1 MAIFTNRATLTYN
14 GVATD
19 SNIVTGEIVDS
30 ITAAKTAVSDSYSA
44 GDTITYV
51 ISLVNT
57 GASAATGVTITDD
70 LGAYQ
75 SGINTLIPLTYTDG
89 SVLYYS
95 NGALQTTPTVIAGD
109 RLVISGITVPANGN
123 AVIVYS
129 AQANGYA
136 PLAEGSLITN
146 TAQITGNGIAN
157 AVTVTETVNALS
169 EADLSIAKALSPQ
182 TVTEN
187 SEITYTFTISN
198 YGSKALTA
206 ADNAVITDTFNPVLK
221 NITVTLNGTALAEGT
236 GYTYNETTGE
246 FATTAGLVTV
256 PAAAY
261 TQAITGEWT
270 VEPATAVLRIT
281 GTI

>member
-1 MAIFTNRATLTYN
+1 MATFTNRATLTYN
-14 GVATD
+14 GVVTD

-57 GASAATGVTITDD
+57 GTSAVTGVSITDN

-75 SGINTLIPLTYTDG
+75 SGINTLIPLTYVNG

-95 NGALQTTPTVIAGD
+95 NGTLQPTPTVTAAD
-109 RLVISGITVPANGN
+109 NLVISGITVPANGN

-129 AQANGYA
+129 AQANSYA
-136 PLAEGSLITN
+136 PLSEASTITN
-146 TAQITGNGIAN
+146 TAQITGSGIAN
-157 AVTVTETVNALS
+157 TVTAAETITVLS

-187 SEITYTFTISN
+187 SELTYTFTISN
-198 YGSKALTA
+198 YGSKALTST
-206 ADNAVITDTFNPVLK
+206 DNAVITDTFDPVLK
-221 NITVTLNGTALAEGT
+221 NITVTLNGTVLAENT

-256 PAAAY
+256 PAATY
-261 TQAITGEWT
+261 TQSVTGEWT